1 MKRDAGRGLVFPVP
15 MVVGMHPLLG
25 VLVMFW
31 AFMMMVLSVRVVVFV
46 PRATS
51 RRMSMGV
58 PMDVLFACVPSLVQ
72 FVGPVVTS
80 LHNFIF
86 RFKIQ
91 VPELVVS
98 PCFSRKEKQNTEGR
112 CPTESE
118 ARLGNLGFDHFFDAF
133 LRVVGLFRSI
143 DAISATTHSAHVPE
157 RQSSPRC
164 TTHER

>member
-1 MKRDAGRGLVFPVP
+1 VKRDAGRGVVSPVP
-15 MVVGMHPLLG
+15 MVVGMLPLLG
-25 VLVMFW
+25 VLVMLW
-31 AFMMMVLSVRVVVFV
+31 AFMMMVLSVRVVVFI

-51 RRMSMGV
+51 RRMSMGG
-58 PMDVLFACVPSLVQ
+58 PMDVLF
-72 FVGPVVTS
+72 GVVTS
-80 LHNFIF
+80 LLNFTF

-98 PCFSRKEKQNTEGR
+98 PCFSRKEKQNTQGR